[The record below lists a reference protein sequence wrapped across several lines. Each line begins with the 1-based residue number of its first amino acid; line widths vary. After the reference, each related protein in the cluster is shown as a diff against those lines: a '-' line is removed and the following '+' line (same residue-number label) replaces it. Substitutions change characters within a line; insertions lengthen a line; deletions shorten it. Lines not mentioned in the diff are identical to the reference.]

1 MSEIAQRTLQEVLT
15 EYHLVTEEE
24 LAECES
30 IDKGDVGR
38 GLPDILLDHHYV
50 HEGDLVSAFSES
62 LGVEEVNLAEHAIS
76 PEVLELIPENIVTTY
91 RVLPIEL
98 HDRTLTVAVFDPTQ
112 LPALDAVAKTTG
124 CMIRPLVTSRSE
136 LLKSIQQFY
145 GKAASGLD
153 DDLMEEIVEPK
164 DDGEIDEVPYD
175 DTQEHVNVDLA
186 GAEEKPV
193 IRIVRRILRD
203 AFMVSASDIHIEP
216 FEKFIS
222 LRYRIDGT
230 LEDFKR
236 PPKAYQ
242 ANIIARLKILSGCR
256 LDEHRVPQD
265 GRITVNFEGRRI
277 DLRVAFL
284 PCKHGEKV
292 VMRIL
297 DRASLALD
305 FDSLGF
311 EPQPMKD
318 FRRALTAPNGMVLVT
333 GPTGSGKTTTL
344 YSALSELNTRKVNI
358 VTVENPIEY
367 ELVGIN
373 QVQTKSSIGLTFASA
388 LRQILRQDPDIV
400 MVGEIRDTET
410 AAVAVKA
417 ALTGH
422 LVLSTLHTNDAAGV
436 YPRLIDMG
444 VEPFLV
450 ESSVLLS
457 SAQRLLK
464 RVCEDCAEEIELDA
478 ETLERS
484 QIDLDDYSTAPVFLA
499 GRGCKT
505 CRETGYHGRLAV
517 IEVMMNSPELSA
529 LAAEKASGQR
539 IKKTAIELG
548 MKTLRQ
554 NALAKAARGLTTMSE
569 VLLHTYDD

>member
-1 MSEIAQRTLQEVLT
+1 MSNNAQRTLQEVLT

-24 LAECES
+24 LTECEA
-30 IDKGDVGR
+30 IDKVDVGR
-38 GLPDILLDHHYV
+38 GLPDILLDRRYV

-62 LGVEEVNLAEHAIS
+62 LGIEEIDLADYAV
-76 PEVLELIPENIVTTY
+76 PKEVLDLIPENIVETY

-98 HDRTLTVAVFDPTQ
+98 DDGTLTVAVFDPTR
-112 LPALDAVAKTTG
+112 LPALDAVAKATG
-124 CMIRPLVTSRSE
+124 CRIRPLVATRSV
-136 LLKSIQQFY
+136 LLKSIQDFY
-145 GKAASGLD
+145 GQDESDLD
-153 DDLMEEIVEPK
+153 DDIMEEIVEPA
-164 DDGEIDEVPYD
+164 DDSEIDEVPYD
-175 DTQEHVNVDLA
+175 DTQEHVNVDAA

-203 AFMVSASDIHIEP
+203 AFKVSASDIHVEP

-256 LDEHRVPQD
+256 LDEHRIPQD
-265 GRITVNFEGRRI
+265 GRITVHYEGRRI

-292 VMRIL
+292 VLRIL
-297 DRASLALD
+297 DQTSLALS
-305 FDSLGF
+305 FESLGF

-318 FRRALTAPNGMVLVT
+318 FQRALTAPNGMVLVT

-344 YSALSELNTRKVNI
+344 YSALSDLNTRKVNI

-400 MVGEIRDTET
+400 MVGEVRDAET

-464 RVCEDCAEEIELDA
+464 RVCTDCAEEIKIDA
-478 ETLERS
+478 ETLDRS
-484 QIDLDDYSTAPVFLA
+484 QLNLDEYPSPPKFLA

-505 CRETGYHGRLAV
+505 CRETGYRGRLAV
-517 IEVMMNSPELSA
+517 IEVMMNGPELSA
-529 LAAEKASGQR
+529 LAAEKASAQR

-554 NALAKAARGLTTMSE
+554 NALAKASRGLTTMSE